1 MKESTKANKY
11 REGKVK
17 SIQTWKSK
25 GLEIEN
31 KEANSMSERGQSRW
45 PRLVGVPGES

>member
-1 MKESTKANKY
+1 MGGKFLLKLNTGWRPIENKY

-25 GLEIEN
+25 ALEIEN
-31 KEANSMSERGQSRW
+31 KEAHSSSDIG
-45 PRLVGVPGES
+45 

>member
-1 MKESTKANKY
+1 MGGKNHLKLNIKGRPIENKY

-25 GLEIEN
+25 ALEIEN
-31 KEANSMSERGQSRW
+31 KEANSSSDIG
-45 PRLVGVPGES
+45 